1 MKILIVIVAVTAL
14 LLLLSTLICGL
25 WIKEKG
31 LTDVS
36 SLKFHMQIGIAAVI
50 SSVIAIIL
58 LLVQLLKH

>member
-1 MKILIVIVAVTAL
+1 MKNFTVIVAVAAL
-14 LLLLSTLICGL
+14 LLLLSTLLCGL
-25 WIKEKG
+25 WIKAKG

-36 SLKFHMQIGIAAVI
+36 SLNFHMYIGIATVI